1 VSNYASPEKKLQA
14 LAAARMKV
22 TAPAYSRATLIMG
35 CGVQERAEGAY
46 IYDQAGR
53 RFLDLFDA
61 YGNQSFGYGHP
72 RILNALRRQIDS
84 GHTNSCKI
92 FFEEG
97 PVKIEAALAALTNGA
112 LPCSFLTNGGAE
124 AIDGVLKIARAAT
137 RRPKFITARNA
148 YHGKTFAALSAAC
161 RPEYDRMF
169 EPMMPSFQS
178 VPFGDISAMEEAID
192 DQTACVLIE
201 PIQAE
206 GGVVVPPDD
215 YLPRL
220 RQLCTERGALLI
232 FDETQTGFGRTG
244 RFFCFEHY
252 GIVPDVISIGK
263 SFGGGMVPIAAI
275 LCKEEYWTP
284 FRTAPLSFGSSL
296 GGNPLACAVGLE
308 TLAMASDPAFLA
320 DVRAKGEV
328 VDRRLKEFAKA
339 YPQLVSN
346 VRGKGLFYGI
356 QLHDEAVGGLLIRQ
370 LFERGVISTFAL
382 FDTTVFRIE
391 PPLTITMEELNT
403 GLDALAGAFAEAA
416 RYLGVLPPQALGES
430 SLEMRADLPVD
441 AGAAFAYLRDS
452 ANLYRHS
459 PLVLSTQAGEG
470 GGLLCDGRIDDIG
483 LEWTDEYST
492 DAATRTIVQRAT
504 GGYWTGFTRTW
515 TIEPAGPRAST
526 VRMKLE
532 WSVGAATFER
542 LLSLRIRY
550 SLEKA
555 TARALSEL
563 AGGMRASSPV
573 PAEA

>member
-1 VSNYASPEKKLQA
+1 VSNDLSPEKKLQS
-14 LAAARMKV
+14 LAASRMKL

-35 CGVQERAEGAY
+35 CGVQERSEGSY
-46 IYDQAGR
+46 IYDQSGR

-72 RILNALRRQIDS
+72 RILNALRRQLDS

-97 PVKIEAALAALTNGA
+97 PVKISDALAALTNGA

-124 AIDGVLKIARAAT
+124 AVDGVLKLARAAT
-137 RRPKFITARNA
+137 RRPKFVTAQNS

-161 RPEYDRMF
+161 RPEYDKMF
-169 EPMMPSFQS
+169 EPMMPSFQA
-178 VPFGDISAMEEAID
+178 VPFGDIEAMERAID
-192 DQTACVLIE
+192 DSTAAVLIE

-206 GGVVVPPDD
+206 GGIVVPPDD

-232 FDETQTGFGRTG
+232 CDETQTGFARTG

-252 GIVPDVISIGK
+252 GILPDLISIGK

-284 FRTAPLSFGSSL
+284 FRIAPLSFGSSL
-296 GGNPLACAVGLE
+296 GGNPLACAVGME
-308 TLAMASDPAFLA
+308 TLAMASDPDFLA

-328 VDRRLKEFAKA
+328 VDRRLNEFAKT
-339 YPQLVSN
+339 YPHLVAN
-346 VRGKGLFYGI
+346 VRGKGLLYGI
-356 QLHDEAVGGLLIRQ
+356 KLHDEAVGGLLIRQ
-370 LFERGVISTFAL
+370 LFERGVISTFTL

-391 PPLTITMEELNT
+391 PPLTISMDELNG
-403 GLDALAGAFAEAA
+403 GLDALAEAFAETS
-416 RYLGVLPPQALGES
+416 RYVGALPPQAVGAS
-430 SLEMRADLPVD
+430 SLEKRIEVPVD
-441 AGAAFAYLRDS
+441 AATAFAYLRDP

-459 PLVLSTQAGEG
+459 PLVLSTHSGEG
-470 GGLLCDGRIDDIG
+470 GGIICDGRIDDIG
-483 LEWTDEYST
+483 LEWIDTYAV
-492 DAATRTIVQRAT
+492 DAGTRMIVQRAT
-504 GGYWTGFTRTW
+504 GGYWTDFTRTW
-515 TIEPAGPRAST
+515 TVEPAGPAASNVT
-526 VRMKLE
+526 MKLE

-542 LLSLRIRY
+542 MLSLRIRY

-555 TARALSEL
+555 TMRALTAL
-563 AGGMRASSPV
+563 AGAVRASSPV
-573 PAEA
+573 VAEA